1 MESLLIEIAAVR
13 AENKQII
20 KLLRKLRTVQDDPD
34 GNKAKERASKNGF
47 SKLLN
52 VSEKLSTFLGLAAGE
67 KICRSEVTRRI
78 STYVKEHGLKHPDN
92 GRVIVLDDKLT
103 TLLSPPANEQIT
115 YLNIQKYLSPHYLK
129 TEPVPEPVPEP
140 QAAPAPTPVK
150 RPVVKKKPVA

>member
-1 MESLLIEIAAVR
+1 VAGLDG
-13 AENKQII
+13 II
-20 KLLRKLRTVQDDPD
+20 LAPLH
-34 GNKAKERASKNGF
+34 
-47 SKLLN
+47 
-52 VSEKLSTFLGLAAGE
+52 LGLYFPLMRSLVQARLVVAGMPVGDDAGVGRYLSVGE
-67 KICRSEVTRRI
+67 AFQR
-78 STYVKEHGLKHPDN
+78 